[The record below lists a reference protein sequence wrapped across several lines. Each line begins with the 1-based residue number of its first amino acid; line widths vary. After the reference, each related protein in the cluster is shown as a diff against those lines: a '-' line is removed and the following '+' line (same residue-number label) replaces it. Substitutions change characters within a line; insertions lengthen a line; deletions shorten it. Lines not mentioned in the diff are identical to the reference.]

1 MFNRFDLDNFP
12 QTPRVVLLG
21 MLGVFVALLVIYV
34 SILLL
39 NRVFRDKKKKD

>member
-1 MFNRFDLDNFP
+1 MFNRFDLENFLK
-12 QTPRVVLLG
+12 TPRVVLLG

>member
-1 MFNRFDLDNFP
+1 MFNRFDLDNFQ

>member
-1 MFNRFDLDNFP
+1 MFNRFDLDNFL